1 MRARSRPKRTN
12 LEIDHGNSS
21 SQEHRVKL
29 RAMPPRTNRSN
40 LEPRTLTV
48 QRGVNRYAEGSSLVK
63 LGNTEVLC
71 TVTVENNVPKHIQD
85 RRGPDG
91 KKLPPTGWLMAEY
104 ALLPRATHERT
115 QRERLRVG
123 GRTQEIQRLLGR
135 AFRAVVDLDLF
146 KFKTLVI
153 DCDVLQ
159 ADGGTRVTSVLAGYA
174 ALYDLC
180 DRMTR
185 AGTLDDWAI
194 KNPVGAVSVGL
205 VDGEVRLDLDYA
217 EDSGAQADFNL
228 IATADGRI
236 VEVQGGSEGES
247 ISHEQFLELVRVG
260 LDGVKGL
267 LEGMKTQLK

>member
-1 MRARSRPKRTN
+1 MAVRVGRGN
-12 LEIDHGNSS
+12 LEARG
-21 SQEHRVKL
+21 
-29 RAMPPRTNRSN
+29 
-40 LEPRTLTV
+40 LTV

-63 LGNTEVLC
+63 LGYTEILC
-71 TVTVENNVPKHIQD
+71 TVTLENTVPKHILE

-115 QRERLRVG
+115 QRERMRVG

-135 AFRAVVDLDLF
+135 AFRSVIDLDLF
-146 KFKTLVI
+146 KHKTLVI
-153 DCDVLQ
+153 DCEVLQ

-180 DRMTR
+180 DKMTR

-194 KNPVGAVSVGL
+194 KAEVGAVSVGI
-205 VDGEVRLDLDYA
+205 VDGEIRLDLEYT
-217 EDSGAQADFNL
+217 EDSN
-228 IATADGRI
+228 ATADVNIIASSDGRI
-236 VEVQGGSEGES
+236 IEVQGGSEGES
-247 ISHEQFLELVRVG
+247 IEHAQFLEMVSVG

-267 LEGMKTQLK
+267 LERMKVQLK

>member
-1 MRARSRPKRTN
+1 MPARVGR
-12 LEIDHGNSS
+12 G
-21 SQEHRVKL
+21 
-29 RAMPPRTNRSN
+29 N
-40 LEPRTLTV
+40 LEPRALSV

-63 LGNTEVLC
+63 LGHTEILC
-71 TVTVENNVPKHIQD
+71 TVTVENAVPKHVLE
-85 RRGPDG
+85 RRDDQG

-104 ALLPRATHERT
+104 ALMPRATHERT

-146 KFKTLVI
+146 KHKTLVI

-194 KNPVGAVSVGL
+194 RAEVGAVSVGL
-205 VDGEVRLDLDYA
+205 VDSEVRLDLEYT
-217 EDSGAQADFNL
+217 EDSKAQADFNL
-228 IATADGRI
+228 IATSDGRI
-236 VEVQGGSEGES
+236 IEVQGGSEGES
-247 ISHEQFLELVRVG
+247 ISQTQFLEMVG
-260 LDGVKGL
+260 VGVDGVKVL
-267 LEGMKTQLK
+267 LERMKAQLK

>member
-1 MRARSRPKRTN
+1 MPARNGR
-12 LEIDHGNSS
+12 G
-21 SQEHRVKL
+21 
-29 RAMPPRTNRSN
+29 N
-40 LEPRTLTV
+40 LEPRALTV

-63 LGNTEVLC
+63 LGHTEILC
-71 TVTVENNVPKHIQD
+71 TVTLENAVPKHVLE
-85 RRGPDG
+85 RRDENG

-146 KFKTLVI
+146 KHKTLII
-153 DCDVLQ
+153 DCEVLQ

-194 KNPVGAVSVGL
+194 RAEVGAVSVGL
-205 VDGEVRLDLDYA
+205 VDGEIRLDLEYT
-217 EDSGAQADFNL
+217 EDSRAQADFNL
-228 IATADGRI
+228 IATNDGRI
-236 VEVQGGSEGES
+236 IEVQGGSEGES
-247 ISHEQFLELVRVG
+247 ISHAQFLEMVGVG
-260 LDGVKGL
+260 LDGVKVL
-267 LEGMKTQLK
+267 LERMKTQLR

>member
-1 MRARSRPKRTN
+1 
-12 LEIDHGNSS
+12 L
-21 SQEHRVKL
+21 V
-29 RAMPPRTNRSN
+29 
-40 LEPRTLTV
+40 V

-63 LGNTEVLC
+63 LGNTEILC
-71 TVTVENNVPKHIQD
+71 TVTVENNVPKHIQE

-194 KNPVGAVSVGL
+194 RAEVGAVSVGI
-205 VDGEVRLDLDYA
+205 VDGEVRLDLEYT
-217 EDSGAQADFNL
+217 EDSRAQADFNL
-228 IATADGRI
+228 IATGDGRI

-247 ISHEQFLELVRVG
+247 ISREQFTALVDVG
-260 LDGVKGL
+260 LDGVKLL
-267 LEGMKTQLK
+267 LERMKAQLK